1 MSIATAPVL
10 LYTSAGMETAIIGL
24 ARSGRT
30 TIFNALTGQENPTGD
45 AGGGK
50 KQAHIAEVR
59 VPDERLDRLAA
70 LYSPRKLT
78 HASVRFRDLALEHGE
93 NGGISATSLAEV
105 RTADALAIVI
115 RAFRD
120 DSVVHPLKETG
131 PLRDLRVV
139 MDSLVFGDYEIAE
152 KRIAR
157 LDKEAKRD
165 SREYHVLKQ
174 AEAILGAGKPLGR
187 GFFAAEDEKIF
198 AGFGFLTSR
207 PLFAVVNTGEAT
219 VAHEDL
225 LAGAAALGID
235 AFTIR
240 GDMESEISRLAP
252 EDQKEFLRDLGI
264 EEPARNRFL
273 RHVYATLSLMSF
285 FTVGEDECKAWSIPE
300 GTTAVRAAGEIHSDL
315 AKGFIRAEVVAWKEI
330 LDNGGYA
337 QAKKA
342 NKVRLEGKEYV
353 VKDGD
358 VLLIRFNV

>member
-1 MSIATAPVL
+1 
-10 LYTSAGMETAIIGL
+10 METAIIGL

-45 AGGGK
+45 AAGGK
-50 KQAHIAEVR
+50 KQAHLAEVS

-225 LAGAAALGID
+225 LAEAAALGID

-252 EDQKEFLRDLGI
+252 DDQKEFLRDLGI

-273 RHVYATLSLMSF
+273 RHVYATLRLMSF

-315 AKGFIRAEVVAWKEI
+315 AKGFIRAEVVPWKEI
-330 LDNGGYA
+330 LDGGA
-337 QAKKA
+337 TRARKRPTRSA
-342 NKVRLEGKEYV
+342 SRA
-353 VKDGD
+353 
-358 VLLIRFNV
+358 RSTS